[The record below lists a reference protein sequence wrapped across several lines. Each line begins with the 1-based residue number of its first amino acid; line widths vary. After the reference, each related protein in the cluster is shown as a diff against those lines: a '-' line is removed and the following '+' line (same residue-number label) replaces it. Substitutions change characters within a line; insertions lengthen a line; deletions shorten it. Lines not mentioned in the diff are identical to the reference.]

1 MLRGIKAIE
10 SFQLITKFLS
20 QTLLGTYRCGEKMAF
35 IPQSLFL
42 LVLNEEDGGVILS
55 VVITS
60 NQGFQE
66 VSGGAAQIS
75 ISRTQSMPRL
85 TLIA

>member
-1 MLRGIKAIE
+1 
-10 SFQLITKFLS
+10 
-20 QTLLGTYRCGEKMAF
+20 MAF